1 MCVQDKDSDSRGSRR
16 RIRKASKKESQEE
29 RKERDIHQKSS
40 AILSSSRPLLSFL
53 VSMNVLIMCVD
64 LFFNDVCILFIS
76 SYDPRHVIFIFS
88 PSSPFDSHSN
98 YWSIISSLD
107 EEDSSMSYV
116 ERSEAARREEDDLK
130 KLFLQHRNHIYIR
143 SHIHSHI
150 HRRESYKREHVNTH
164 ITLLVFEEKRSRAE
178 EPFDSFC
185 GVKEEVSYNS
195 RFMYKKVLSNFLMT
209 GLSLIPA

>member
-1 MCVQDKDSDSRGSRR
+1 MCSGQRQWLERESKEDTEGIEKGIPRR
-16 RIRKASKKESQEE
+16 EE
-29 RKERDIHQKSS
+29 GKRHPSEVKCHPF
-40 AILSSSRPLLSFL
+40 ILQTFTVFLGLNECFDYVCRSFL
-53 VSMNVLIMCVD
+53 
-64 LFFNDVCILFIS
+64 NDVCILFIS

-116 ERSEAARREEDDLK
+116 ERSEAARGEEDDLK